1 MNINKLI
8 QDVVK
13 RNLNLNEQIR
23 KKRIVIDPN
32 DAGTKPIPP
41 GPPVSIS
48 AVDAKRPPR
57 TQGSEGQIDAPFDN
71 PLALKGV
78 RGATGHPPPNYQQ
91 ERYY

>member
-8 QDVVK
+8 HDIVK
-13 RNLNLNEQIR
+13 RNLNLNEQVR

-32 DAGTKPIPP
+32 DAGTKPLPP
-41 GPPVSIS
+41 DPTTGIS
-48 AVDAKRPPR
+48 STDTRRPQSP
-57 TQGSEGQIDAPFDN
+57 QGSEGPIDAPFDN

>member
-1 MNINKLI
+1 M
-8 QDVVK
+8 VK
-13 RNLNLNEQIR
+13 RNLNLNEQVR

-32 DAGTKPIPP
+32 DAGTKPLPP
-41 GPPVSIS
+41 IEGPASIS
-48 AVDAKRPPR
+48 APGAKRPPR
-57 TQGSEGQIDAPFDN
+57 TQGSEGPIDAPFDN